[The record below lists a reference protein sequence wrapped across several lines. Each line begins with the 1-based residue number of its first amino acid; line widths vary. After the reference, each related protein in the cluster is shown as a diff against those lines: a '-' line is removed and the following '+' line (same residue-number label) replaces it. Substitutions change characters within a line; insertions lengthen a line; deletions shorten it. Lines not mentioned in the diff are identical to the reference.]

1 MNPLIKTTDDNF
13 HKEVLDSDIPVL
25 VDFWAPWC
33 GPCKMLAPTLEE
45 ISREN
50 NGKIKIVK
58 INIDENQEM
67 AAKFKIRSIP
77 TMLIFN
83 KGEVEKRIVGS
94 LRKQQIETILE
105 EIFYR
110 ISQRTK
116 KRSYYQVTTNP

>member
-1 MNPLIKTTDDNF
+1 MSTVVETTDDNF
-13 HKEVLDSDIPVL
+13 QTEVLDSDIPVL

-67 AAKFKIRSIP
+67 AGKFGIRSIP
-77 TMLIFN
+77 TMMIFN
-83 KGEVEKRIVGS
+83 KGELKNQIVGS
-94 LRKQQIETILE
+94 LPKEQIEKIILE
-105 EIFYR
+105 EI
-110 ISQRTK
+110 
-116 KRSYYQVTTNP
+116 

>member
-58 INIDENQEM
+58 IRRRVLLSGALNQLP
-67 AAKFKIRSIP
+67 R
-77 TMLIFN
+77 N
-83 KGEVEKRIVGS
+83 
-94 LRKQQIETILE
+94 
-105 EIFYR
+105 
-110 ISQRTK
+110 QR
-116 KRSYYQVTTNP
+116 

>member
-1 MNPLIKTTDDNF
+1 
-13 HKEVLDSDIPVL
+13 
-25 VDFWAPWC
+25 
-33 GPCKMLAPTLEE
+33 
-45 ISREN
+45 
-50 NGKIKIVK
+50 
-58 INIDENQEM
+58 M

-110 ISQRTK
+110 ISQRTI
-116 KRSYYQVTTNP
+116 YNAL

>member
-1 MNPLIKTTDDNF
+1 MGTVVETTDDNF

-33 GPCKMLAPTLEE
+33 GPCKMLAQTLEE

-67 AAKFKIRSIP
+67 AAKFGIRSIP
-77 TMLIFN
+77 TMIIFN
-83 KGEVEKRIVGS
+83 KGELKNQIVGS
-94 LRKQQIETILE
+94 LPKEQIEKIILE
-105 EIFYR
+105 EI
-110 ISQRTK
+110 
-116 KRSYYQVTTNP
+116 

>member
-1 MNPLIKTTDDNF
+1 MSTVVETTDDNF

-94 LRKQQIETILE
+94 LRKHQIETILE

-110 ISQRTK
+110 ISQRTI
-116 KRSYYQVTTNP
+116 YNAL

>member
-33 GPCKMLAPTLEE
+33 GPCRMLIPTLQRISEE
-45 ISREN
+45 N
-50 NGKIKIVK
+50 AGKIKIVK

>member
-33 GPCKMLAPTLEE
+33 GPCRMLIPTLQRISEE
-45 ISREN
+45 N
-50 NGKIKIVK
+50 AGKIKIVK

-94 LRKQQIETILE
+94 LRKHQIETILE

-110 ISQRTK
+110 ISQRTI
-116 KRSYYQVTTNP
+116 YNAL

>member
-33 GPCKMLAPTLEE
+33 GPCRMLIPTLQRISEE
-45 ISREN
+45 N
-50 NGKIKIVK
+50 AGKIKIVK

-110 ISQRTK
+110 ISQA
-116 KRSYYQVTTNP
+116 RSYYQVTTNP